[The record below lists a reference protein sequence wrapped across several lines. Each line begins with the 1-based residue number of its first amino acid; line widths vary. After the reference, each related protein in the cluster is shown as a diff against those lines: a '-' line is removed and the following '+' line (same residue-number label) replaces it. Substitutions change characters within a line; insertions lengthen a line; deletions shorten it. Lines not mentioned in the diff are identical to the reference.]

1 MEDLISILSG
11 MRRELECL
19 VKSLA
24 QVKKSHTQCLTEE
37 WNRKPQVLKMLGISK
52 RTLGKLT
59 HTGQL
64 PFAKING
71 ILYFR
76 TSDVERLL
84 NDHYVSPSAESTAL
98 TSKTN
103 NNGNE

>member
-1 MEDLISILSG
+1 
-11 MRRELECL
+11 
-19 VKSLA
+19 
-24 QVKKSHTQCLTEE
+24 
-37 WNRKPQVLKMLGISK
+37 MLGISK

-76 TSDVERLL
+76 TSDVEKLL
-84 NDHYVSPSAESTAL
+84 NDHYVSPTETTAL
-98 TSKTN
+98 TSKAK
-103 NNGNE
+103 NNGNK